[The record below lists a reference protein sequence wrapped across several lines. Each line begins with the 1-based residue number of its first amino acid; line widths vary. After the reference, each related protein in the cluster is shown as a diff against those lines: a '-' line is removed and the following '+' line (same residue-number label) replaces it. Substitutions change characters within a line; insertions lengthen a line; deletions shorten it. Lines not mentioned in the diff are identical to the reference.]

1 MGGQGSGGANGGP
14 QYNPANVSG
23 TGGAGQSGN
32 YTGFAYGQNQ
42 ELNQSRI
49 QGNDAMATTKAAG
62 VTTSQGPYEG
72 INMPQLGTFFDPT
85 NNPSEPI
92 TAGVD
97 FGPGPGSE
105 ALPSG
110 FGGNTLPDENA
121 EIIKNYLPDLAFA
134 AQSKDAPDSFKR
146 FVNYLIQT
154 SQGLNSNG

>member
-1 MGGQGSGGANGGP
+1 MGGKGSGGANGGP

-49 QGNDAMATTKAAG
+49 QGNEAMAATKAAG
-62 VTTSQGPYEG
+62 VTTSQGPYD
-72 INMPQLGTFFDPT
+72 NVTMPQLGTLTDPT
-85 NNPSEPI
+85 NNPLEPI

-105 ALPSG
+105 ALPAG

-121 EIIKNYLPDLAFA
+121 EIIRNYLPDLAFA
-134 AQSKDAPDSFKR
+134 AQSQNAPDSFKR
-146 FVNYLIQT
+146 FVSYLIDN
-154 SQGLNSNG
+154 SKRLNANG